1 LSPLVPADH
10 LLAFFLAIFFPIR
23 SATFGYRRLVTAAE
37 ADVPRVRVW
46 LYRQAVAIQWT
57 LSGLLVAMWV
67 WHGRPWADLG
77 LIWHGGTRAS
87 FALIGVAIVVVGVAA
102 QLPRVF
108 RDPETL
114 ARIRRRLAHMPRM
127 IPAGDHEMRLFYV
140 LSFTAGVC
148 EEFLFRG
155 FLFWYALHFM
165 PWGWAAAATVL
176 LFGIGHSYQGPT
188 GIITTAIA
196 GAVFM
201 GLYLVSGS
209 LYLSMLVHMLMDA
222 YSGTVG
228 RRAFA
233 VEPPAI
239 TGAPPG

>member
-1 LSPLVPADH
+1 MHELVPADH
-10 LLAFFLAIFFPIR
+10 LLALLLAVFFPIR
-23 SATFGYRRLVTAAE
+23 SATFGYRRLILAAE
-37 ADVPRVRVW
+37 TDVPRVRVW
-46 LYRQAVAIQWT
+46 LYRQAIAIQWT
-57 LSGLLVAMWV
+57 LSATLVALWL
-67 WHGRPWADLG
+67 WQRRPWFDLG
-77 LIWHGGTRAS
+77 LEWHGGLRTITS
-87 FALIGVAIVVVGVAA
+87 LLGVAIVVVGVAV

-108 RDPETL
+108 RDAETL

-127 IPAGDHEMRLFYV
+127 IPTGDDEMRLFYG

-155 FLFWYALHFM
+155 FLFWYAMHFM
-165 PWGWAAAATVL
+165 PWPWAAAATVL
-176 LFGIGHSYQGPT
+176 VFGIGHSYQGPT
-188 GIITTAIA
+188 GILSTSIA

-201 GLYLVSGS
+201 MLYMMTGS

-233 VEPPAI
+233 AEPPVI
-239 TGAPPG
+239 TDVPPS

>member
-1 LSPLVPADH
+1 MHDLVWADH
-10 LLAFFLAIFFPIR
+10 VLALVLAVFFPIR
-23 SATFGYRRLVTAAE
+23 SATFGYRRLVQAAE

-57 LSGLLVAMWV
+57 LSALLVALWIGQRRPWLELGLE
-67 WHGRPWADLG
+67 WHGSLRTYTVFL
-77 LIWHGGTRAS
+77 
-87 FALIGVAIVVVGVAA
+87 GVAIAVAGVAF

-108 RDPETL
+108 RDADTL

-127 IPAGDHEMRLFYV
+127 IPAGEDEMRLFYA
-140 LSFTAGVC
+140 LSITAGVC
-148 EEFLFRG
+148 EELLFRG
-155 FLFWYALHFM
+155 FLFWYAMHFM
-165 PWGWAAAATVL
+165 PWPWAAAATVL

-188 GIITTAIA
+188 GIVTTSIA

-201 GLYLVSGS
+201 TLYLMTGS

-228 RRAFA
+228 RHAFA
-233 VEPPAI
+233 AEPPAI
-239 TGAPPG
+239 TGASPF

>member
-1 LSPLVPADH
+1 MHGLVPADH
-10 LLAFFLAIFFPIR
+10 LLALVLAVFFPIR

-37 ADVPRVRVW
+37 TDVPRVRVW
-46 LYRQAVAIQWT
+46 LYRQAIVIQWT
-57 LSGLLVAMWV
+57 LSALLAALWLGMR
-67 WHGRPWADLG
+67 RPWLDLG
-77 LIWHGGTRAS
+77 LVWRGGMRTNL
-87 FALIGVAIVVVGVAA
+87 ALLGVSIAVAGVAFQI
-102 QLPRVF
+102 PRIL

-127 IPAGDHEMRLFYV
+127 IPSGDDEMRLFYL

-155 FLFWYALHFM
+155 FLFWYAAHFM
-165 PWGWAAAATVL
+165 PWPWAAVTTVL

-188 GIITTAIA
+188 GILTTSIA
-196 GAVFM
+196 GAAFM
-201 GLYLVSGS
+201 MLYLASGS
-209 LYLSMLVHMLMDA
+209 LYLPMVVHALMDS

-233 VEPPAI
+233 AEPPAI
-239 TGAPPG
+239 TGVPPV

>member
-1 LSPLVPADH
+1 MHGLVPADH
-10 LLAFFLAIFFPIR
+10 LLALVLAVFFPIR

-37 ADVPRVRVW
+37 TDVPRVRVW
-46 LYRQAVAIQWT
+46 LYRQAIVIQWT
-57 LSGLLVAMWV
+57 LSALLAALWLGMR
-67 WHGRPWADLG
+67 RPWLDLG
-77 LIWHGGTRAS
+77 LVWRGGMRTNL
-87 FALIGVAIVVVGVAA
+87 ALLGVSIAVAGVAFQI
-102 QLPRVF
+102 PRIL

-127 IPAGDHEMRLFYV
+127 IPSGDDEMRLFYL

-155 FLFWYALHFM
+155 FLFWYAAHFM
-165 PWGWAAAATVL
+165 PWPWAAVTTVL

-188 GIITTAIA
+188 GILTTSIA

-201 GLYLVSGS
+201 MLYLASGS
-209 LYLSMLVHMLMDA
+209 LYLSMLVHALMDS

-233 VEPPAI
+233 AEPPAI
-239 TGAPPG
+239 TGVPPV